1 MNKLVTLI
9 FLAVIVGILLQ
20 RGTINNHNY
29 LIILLLINLWMAL
42 YASEVINR
50 KDKKGNV
57 VSN

>member
-29 LIILLLINLWMAL
+29 LIILLIINLWMAL

-50 KDKKGNV
+50 KDKKGNIV
-57 VSN
+57 PN